1 MEHYCGGSVL
11 NENWVLTAAHCAE
24 IVFIGTYFSD
34 VVVVGQHD
42 RYQHSIL
49 KIMVN
54 GLCVNI
60 FNKISKSA
68 RLGVDMFWAMFKK
81 TRQQN

>member
-11 NENWVLTAAHCAE
+11 KENWVMTAAHCAE

-42 RYQHSIL
+42 R
-49 KIMVN
+49 
-54 GLCVNI
+54 
-60 FNKISKSA
+60 
-68 RLGVDMFWAMFKK
+68 
-81 TRQQN
+81 